1 MNIKNA
7 SAAFSA
13 RVPQITLAYLT
24 LAVGVLALSLSAM
37 FVHWADAP
45 GTVTVFYRM
54 ATAGVVLLPFFL
66 RMPAADRQP
75 LRRYW
80 YFPVI
85 AAFCVALD
93 HGLWSTAISMTQ
105 IANATLMNYISPLWV
120 ALFAWLVWHE
130 KLTVKFWAGLAVT
143 LTGTFIFFGAGNP
156 GSFSVNAGDILAT
169 ISSVFFAFYFL
180 ITQRS
185 RTHLHTLA
193 YLVPVNWFTAG
204 LLLAFN
210 LISGHALT
218 GYSTTTWL
226 AFLGAGLISQTI
238 GYFAISHALGSLP
251 ASVVS
256 PTTIAS
262 PVITTLLAI
271 PFAGQMPHINQ
282 WIGGLILLAGI
293 YLVNRARLPAREKH

>member
-1 MNIKNA
+1 MTLKTTSTTFITNIP
-7 SAAFSA
+7 
-13 RVPQITLAYLT
+13 RTTLAYLA
-24 LAVGVLALSLSAM
+24 LAVGVLALSLSAL
-37 FVHWADAP
+37 FVRWADAP

-54 ATAGVVLLPFFL
+54 ATAGLVLLPFFL

-75 LRRYW
+75 LRKFW
-80 YFPVI
+80 YLPLI
-85 AAFCVALD
+85 AGVCVALD
-93 HGLWSTAISMTQ
+93 HGLWSTAISLTR

-120 ALFAWLVWHE
+120 ALVAWLAWHE
-130 KLTVKFWAGLAVT
+130 KLTGKFWVGLAVT
-143 LTGTFIFFGAGNP
+143 LLGTFIFFGAGNLS
-156 GSFSVNAGDILAT
+156 GFSVNIGDVLAT

-193 YLVPVNWFTAG
+193 YLVPVNWISAG

-218 GYSTTTWL
+218 GYSTATWL
-226 AFLGAGLISQTI
+226 AFIGAGLISQTI
-238 GYFAISHALGSLP
+238 GYFAISYALGSLP

-256 PTTIAS
+256 PTMIAS

-271 PFAGQMPHINQ
+271 PFAGELPQLNQ
-282 WIGGLILLAGI
+282 WVGGLILLAGI
-293 YLVNRARLPAREKH
+293 YLVNRAH